1 MEDIAEMN
9 KMDEDFTMLLSEQS
23 QMNIIRKTNEYS
35 NQFGLS
41 LTDDDIGELLVRRR
55 ESLSEQQ
62 RVEFG
67 AGILDMI
74 IFAFCDS
81 DYVYQENYLETIIRL
96 QNIFY
101 LYKNES
107 LDELT
112 DDELISIMRNAF
124 EEKCHGSLEYLEETF
139 LDEFARNIRSDTK
152 KFIGRYAKN
161 DEERYY

>member
-1 MEDIAEMN
+1 MEGITAMN
-9 KMDEDFTMLLSEQS
+9 KMDEKFMILLSEQS
-23 QMNIIRKTNEYS
+23 QASIIRKTNEYS

-55 ESLSEQQ
+55 ECLSEQR
-62 RVEFG
+62 RVELG
-67 AGILDMI
+67 AGILDKI

-139 LDEFARNIRSDTK
+139 LDEFARNIRSDTN

-161 DEERYY
+161 DEEKYY